1 MSDAG
6 SADRDARVSRRA
18 YELWEQEGGKHGHH
32 DDHWHRAAAEHDAAG
47 DGQVAVASPDGTTLT
62 VPTDEVEGDAK
73 PARKRA
79 APKAKAEP
87 AASTPAKALDKAAPK
102 PRKPKAK

>member
-18 YELWEQEGGKHGHH
+18 YELWEQEGGEHGRH
-32 DDHWHRAAAEHDAAG
+32 DDHWHRAAAEHDAAD
-47 DGQVAVASPDGTTLT
+47 DGQVAVASPDGTTLN

-87 AASTPAKALDKAAPK
+87 AAAPAKAPDKAAPK